1 MSEPDFD
8 LELRTATMDDA
19 EMVAD
24 LEAIRDPDD
33 LRDPIMLRFWWSTRP
48 PDEAHMDLVAE
59 RNGTAVAYIAA
70 GHEPWE
76 AMPKRFGWIR
86 PVLDP
91 EIWSETRFGR
101 LIGEGESWLCKEEGT
116 ISVARVRESF
126 KDQRG
131 VFEDLGYREE
141 RRSRIWELDLVAERE
156 KLLAGA
162 EDSRK
167 LMEGQGLRLLTIDQD
182 DDPDKLSKLYQL
194 TIASELDIP
203 TTVPWRTMPYDE
215 WHRFWFEN
223 PGIRADRFWI
233 AREGEAM
240 VGLSVM
246 GFPPT
251 RGVPWTFFTG
261 TSRSVR
267 GRGVARAL
275 KYETVAQAIALGAQR
290 VRTQND
296 GANAP
301 ILHLNDEMGYRLV
314 DQMIELHRELGS

>member
-8 LELRTATMDDA
+8 LELRTATMADA

-24 LEAIRDPDD
+24 LESIRDPDD
-33 LRDPIMLRFWWSTRP
+33 PRDPIMLRFWWSTRP
-48 PDEAHMDLVAE
+48 PDEAHMELIAE
-59 RNGTAVAYIAA
+59 KNGTATAYVAA

-76 AMPKRFGWIR
+76 AMPKRFGWLR

-91 EIWSETRFGR
+91 KIWSESRFGR
-101 LIGEGESWLCKEEGT
+101 LIGEGEEWLRKEDGAIAVT
-116 ISVARVRESF
+116 RVRESF
-126 KDQRG
+126 EDQRG
-131 VFEDLGYREE
+131 VFENLGYREE
-141 RRSRIWELDLVAERE
+141 RRSRIWELDLVAERQN
-156 KLLAGA
+156 LLAGA
-162 EDSRK
+162 DDSRRR
-167 LMEGQGLRLLTIDQD
+167 MESQGVGLLTVEQD
-182 DDPDKLSKLYQL
+182 DDPDKLSKLYKL
-194 TIASELDIP
+194 TIAAELDIP

-223 PGIRADRFWI
+223 PGIRPDRFWI

-261 TSRSVR
+261 TSRTVR

-275 KYETVAQAIALGAQR
+275 KYETVAQAMEFGVQR

-301 ILHLNDEMGYRLV
+301 ILRLNDEMGYRLV
-314 DQMIELHRELGS
+314 DPMLELHRELGS

>member
-1 MSEPDFD
+1 MSKPDFD

-24 LEAIRDPDD
+24 LESIRDPDD
-33 LRDPIMLRFWWSTRP
+33 PRDPIMLRFWWSTRP
-48 PDEAHMDLVAE
+48 PDEAHMELIAE
-59 RNGTAVAYIAA
+59 RDGRGLAYVAA

-76 AMPKRFGWIR
+76 SMPKRFGWVR

-91 EIWSETRFGR
+91 EIWSDSGFGR
-101 LIGEGESWLCKEEGT
+101 LIGEGESWLRKEEGA
-116 ISVARVRESF
+116 IAVARVRESF
-126 KDQRG
+126 KDQRA

-141 RRSRIWELDLVAERE
+141 RRSRIWELDLVAQRE
-156 KLLAGA
+156 KLLASA
-162 EDSRK
+162 EVSRGQMK
-167 LMEGQGLRLLTIDQD
+167 EQGLVLLTVDQD
-182 DDPDKLSKLYQL
+182 EDPDKLSKLYEL

-233 AREGEAM
+233 AREGDAM
-240 VGLSVM
+240 VGLSVI
-246 GFPPT
+246 GFPPK

-261 TSRSVR
+261 TSRTVR

-275 KYETVAQAIALGAQR
+275 KYETVAQAIALGVKR

-314 DQMIELHRELGS
+314 DPMLELHRELG